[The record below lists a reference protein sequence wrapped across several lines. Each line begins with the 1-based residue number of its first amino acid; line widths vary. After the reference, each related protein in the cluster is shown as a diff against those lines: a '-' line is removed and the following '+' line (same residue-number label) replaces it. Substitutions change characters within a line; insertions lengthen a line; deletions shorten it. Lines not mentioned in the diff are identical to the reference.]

1 MRPKP
6 ARGNQLYSL
15 CFVSNSLTP
24 NIAKAGLIMT
34 ASLLLSRVLGIIR
47 EMIIAAMF
55 GQGTMTDAYN
65 YAFSIPDILFYLV
78 AGGALSSAFIPV
90 FSEYLHTGKEDDAW
104 HVFSSVATIMAIFVT
119 AFITLAMV
127 FTPQLARVVA
137 PGLSGPDA
145 SQTYELIAFMS
156 RIVLPAQFAF
166 FMGGLLFGTL
176 YARQVFS
183 VPGLGPNIYNIGII
197 FGAVVV
203 SQFISIP
210 VAGMSWGATIG
221 AFLGNIIVPIW
232 AMRKIGARYRF
243 VIDFRHPGVRKVFRL
258 MGPVVFGLSLPGV
271 FALFLMTFSSYFG
284 GDGIAT
290 AFRNSNQLM
299 QAPLGVFG
307 QSMALAIFPA
317 LSQFVAQQRMDMYR
331 DQLVKTLRTV
341 VYLTVP
347 ISLMLLVAPGPIV
360 AAIFQ
365 RGNFGPDDTMRT
377 APLLAGFAVGVPFWC
392 LQPILMRAFFSLQNT
407 KRPILLGT
415 LTTFIFLAMVGGV
428 LALKL
433 PAWALAAAGSVAAII
448 LVAMLLTAIRKD
460 VEGLRFASLGR
471 TAARALVAALP
482 GTGLFFGAFW
492 LLERTTLAGQNLAL
506 VAVLFFAGCTS
517 AWLYYFISKAMN
529 MSEAAYFDRALKR
542 RRGGKTDETPPAS

>member
-1 MRPKP
+1 M
-6 ARGNQLYSL
+6 
-15 CFVSNSLTP
+15 SNSLTP

-47 EMIIAAMF
+47 EMIIGAMF
-55 GQGTMTDAYN
+55 GQSTMTDAYN

-90 FSEYLHTGKEDDAW
+90 FSEYLHTGKEEDAW

-119 AFITLAMV
+119 AFIALAMV
-127 FTPQLARVVA
+127 FTPQLARIVA

-145 SQTYELIAFMS
+145 TQTYELITYMS

-183 VPGLGPNIYNIGII
+183 VPGLGPNIYNLGII

-203 SQFISIP
+203 SHSLTIP
-210 VAGMSWGATIG
+210 VAGMSWGATVG

-243 VIDFRHPGVRKVFRL
+243 VIDFKHPGVRKVFRL

-284 GDGIAT
+284 GNGIAT
-290 AFRNSNQLM
+290 AFRNANQLM

-317 LSQFVAQQRMDMYR
+317 LSQFVAQQRMDMFR

-347 ISLMLLVAPGPIV
+347 IALLLLVAPAPIIS
-360 AAIFQ
+360 AIFERRQ
-365 RGNFGPDDTMRT
+365 FSAEDTMRT

-415 LTTFIFLAMVGGV
+415 LTTFIFLGMVAGV
-428 LALKL
+428 LVLKL
-433 PAWALAAAGSVAAII
+433 PAWTLAAAGSVASII
-448 LVAMLLTAIRKD
+448 LVAMLTRAIGKD
-460 VEGLRFASLGR
+460 VEGLKFGSVGR
-471 TAARALVAALP
+471 TAARATVAALP
-482 GTGLFFGAFW
+482 GTALFFGAFW
-492 LLERTTLAGQNLAL
+492 VLDQTTAAHANLAK
-506 VAVLFFAGCTS
+506 VAVLFVAGCSS

-529 MSEAAYFDRALKR
+529 MSEAAYFERALKR
-542 RRGGKTDETPPAS
+542 RRGGKSDETT